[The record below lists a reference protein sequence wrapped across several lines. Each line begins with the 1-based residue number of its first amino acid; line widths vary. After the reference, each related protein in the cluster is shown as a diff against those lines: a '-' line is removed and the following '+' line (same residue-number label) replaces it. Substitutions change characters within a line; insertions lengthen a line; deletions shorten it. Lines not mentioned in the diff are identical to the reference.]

1 MKPLLQLLHRKA
13 PLQLRQF
20 LEHLKGYLM
29 DYSIKYDSAAILQV
43 LEDIQTE
50 QPSTQGIQC

>member
-1 MKPLLQLLHRKA
+1 
-13 PLQLRQF
+13 
-20 LEHLKGYLM
+20 M

-50 QPSTQGIQC
+50 QPSTQGIHCWLRLR